1 MEPLNLMLVGC
12 GMMGARHLRG
22 YGELER
28 VRPGTVR
35 VRAVCDPVAEL
46 AEVVASEA
54 EELVGYRP
62 PVYASPEEA
71 LAGEEGI
78 EAADIVTGNRSHDP
92 IAVPLLEAGVH
103 CLVEKPLGLTVARA
117 KRIIVAAREADR
129 VLAVAENN
137 RRDPMNRLVSH
148 ILDEGLIG
156 EPNLVLMTSIGTG
169 RRIVATPWRHAT
181 ANGGLALDVGIHLG
195 YILEAFLGPIDTVCA
210 TSRQV
215 WPTRI
220 GPGPDGKDTEYEV
233 ESDDVFVAEL
243 TFESG
248 ARGSWVMSFAA
259 TGMGA
264 FQRTIFGA
272 AGTLE
277 TPSDRGGATPR
288 VRLEGETLEG
298 DGLVERLPGYRLN
311 DIEARLWGER
321 PSSYKLPSPET
332 DRKLIASEVSDF
344 AGAIREGREPEV
356 PGELGLRSVA
366 IIWALLE
373 SVASG
378 CPVTLDEVVAGDVC
392 EAQAEA
398 EAAGGNGA

>member
-28 VRPGTVR
+28 MRPGTLKL
-35 VRAVCDPVAEL
+35 RAVCDPVGAI
-46 AEVVASEA
+46 ANAVAVEA
-54 EELVGYRP
+54 EELLGYRP
-62 PVYASPEEA
+62 PVYPRPGEA
-71 LAGEEGI
+71 LAGEPGI

-92 IAVPLLEAGVH
+92 IAIPLLEAGVH
-103 CLVEKPLGLTVARA
+103 CLVEKPLGLTVARGQS
-117 KRIIVAAREADR
+117 IVRAAREADR

-137 RRDPMNRLVSH
+137 RRDPMNRLCRH
-148 ILDEGLIG
+148 ILDQGLIG

-169 RRIVATPWRHAT
+169 RRIVATPWRHST

-195 YILEAFLGPIDTVCA
+195 YMLEAFLGRIDTICA

-215 WPTRI
+215 WPRRI
-220 GPGPDGKDTEYEV
+220 GPGPDGQDTEYEV
-233 ESDDVFVAEL
+233 ESDDVFVAEM

-248 ARGSWVMSFAA
+248 ARGSWVMHFGA

-264 FQRTIFGA
+264 FQRTIFGT

-298 DGLVERLPGYRLN
+298 DGLVQRLPGFRLN
-311 DIEARLWGER
+311 EVEARLWGER
-321 PSSYKLPSPET
+321 PSGYKLPYPET

-344 AGAIREGREPEV
+344 ADAIREGREPEV

-373 SVASG
+373 SAASG
-378 CPVTLDEVVAGDVC
+378 CPVTLDEVLSGEVC

-398 EAAGGNGA
+398 EAAG

>member
-28 VRPGTVR
+28 VRPGTLKL
-35 VRAVCDPVAEL
+35 RAVCDPVAEI
-46 AEVVASEA
+46 ANAVAAEA
-54 EELVGYRP
+54 EELLGYRP
-62 PVYASPEEA
+62 PVYPDPAAA
-71 LAGEEGI
+71 LSGEGRI

-92 IAVPLLEAGVH
+92 IAIPLLEAGVH
-103 CLVEKPLGLTVARA
+103 CLVEKPLGLTVARGQS
-117 KRIIVAAREADR
+117 IIRAARESDR

-137 RRDPMNRLVSH
+137 RRDPMNRLCRH
-148 ILDEGLIG
+148 ILDQGLIG
-156 EPNLVLMTSIGTG
+156 APNLVLMTSISTG
-169 RRIVATPWRHAT
+169 RRIVATPWRHST
-181 ANGGLALDVGIHLG
+181 ANGGLALDVGIHQG
-195 YILEAFLGPIDTVCA
+195 YMLEAFLGRIETIYA

-215 WPTRI
+215 WPRRT
-220 GPGPDGKDTEYEV
+220 GPGPDGQDTEYEV

-248 ARGSWVMSFAA
+248 ARGSWVMHFGA

-264 FQRTIFGA
+264 FQRTIFGDQ
-272 AGTLE
+272 GTLE

-288 VRLEGETLEG
+288 VRLEDETLEG
-298 DGLVERLPGYRLN
+298 DGLVERLPSFRLN
-311 DIEARLWGER
+311 EIEALLWGER
-321 PSSYKLPSPET
+321 PSGYKLPYPET
-332 DRKLIASEVSDF
+332 DRKLIASEVSDL
-344 AGAIREGREPEV
+344 ADAIREGREPEV

-373 SVASG
+373 SAASG
-378 CPVTLDEVVAGDVC
+378 CPVALDDVLSGEVC

-398 EAAGGNGA
+398 EAAG

>member
-12 GMMGARHLRG
+12 GMMGARHMRG

-28 VRPGTVR
+28 VKPGTMKL
-35 VRAVCDPVAEL
+35 RAVCDPMTDIAEAVA
-46 AEVVASEA
+46 AEA
-54 EELVGYRP
+54 EELLGYRP
-62 PVYASPEEA
+62 PVYPSPEAA
-71 LAGEEGI
+71 LAGEPGI

-92 IAVPLLEAGVH
+92 IAIPLLQSGVH
-103 CLVEKPLGLTVARA
+103 CLIEKPLALTVARA
-117 KRIIVAAREADR
+117 QSIIRAARESDR

-137 RRDPMNRLVSH
+137 RRDPMSRLVRHVLSQ
-148 ILDEGLIG
+148 GLIG

-169 RRIVATPWRHAT
+169 RRICATPWRHST

-195 YILEAFLGPIDTVCA
+195 YMLEAFLGPIESVSA

-215 WPTRI
+215 WPTRF
-220 GPGPDGKDTEYEV
+220 GPGPDGQDTEYAV
-233 ESDDVFVAEL
+233 ESDDVFVAQL

-248 ARGSWVMSFAA
+248 VRGSWVMHFGA
-259 TGMGA
+259 TGAGA
-264 FQRTIFGA
+264 FQRTIYGA

-298 DGLVERLPGYRLN
+298 DGLVERLPDFRLN
-311 DIEARLWGER
+311 EVEALLWGER
-321 PSSYKLPSPET
+321 PSSYKLPYPET
-332 DRKLIASEVSDF
+332 DRKLIASEVADF
-344 AGAIREGREPEV
+344 AGSIREGREPEV
-356 PGELGLRSVA
+356 PGELGIRSVA

-378 CPVTLDEVVAGDVC
+378 CPVTLNEVLSGEVC
-392 EAQAEA
+392 RAQAEA
-398 EAAGGNGA
+398 EAAG

>member
-28 VRPGTVR
+28 VRPGSLKLRT
-35 VRAVCDPVAEL
+35 VCDPVADL
-46 AEVVASEA
+46 ANAVADEA
-54 EELVGYRP
+54 SGLLGYRP
-62 PVYASPEEA
+62 PTYPTPAEA
-71 LAGEEGI
+71 LASEPGI
-78 EAADIVTGNRSHDP
+78 EAADIVTGNRSHDV
-92 IAVPLLEAGVH
+92 IAIPLLEAGVH

-117 KRIIVAAREADR
+117 RSIIRAAQESDR

-137 RRDPMNRLVSH
+137 RRDPMNRLCRH
-148 ILDEGLIG
+148 ILSQGMIG
-156 EPNLVLMTSIGTG
+156 EPNLVLMASISTG
-169 RRIVATPWRHAT
+169 QRIVATPWRHAT

-195 YILEAFLGPIDTVCA
+195 YMLEAFLGPIDTVCA

-215 WPTRI
+215 WPTRL
-220 GPGPDGKDTEYEV
+220 GPGASGPDTEYEV

-248 ARGSWVMSFAA
+248 VRGSWVMHFGA
-259 TGMGA
+259 TGMGVS
-264 FQRTIFGA
+264 QRTILGA

-288 VRLEGETLEG
+288 VRLEKETLEG
-298 DGLVERLPGYRLN
+298 EALVEGLPSFRLN
-311 DIEARLWGER
+311 EIESRLWGER
-321 PSSYKLPSPET
+321 PSSYSQPYPET
-332 DRKLIASEVSDF
+332 DRKLIASEVADF
-344 AGAIREGREPEV
+344 ADAIREGREPEV

-373 SVASG
+373 SAGSG
-378 CPVTLDEVVAGDVC
+378 CPVTLDEVLSGEICA
-392 EAQAEA
+392 AQAEA
-398 EAAGGNGA
+398 EAAG